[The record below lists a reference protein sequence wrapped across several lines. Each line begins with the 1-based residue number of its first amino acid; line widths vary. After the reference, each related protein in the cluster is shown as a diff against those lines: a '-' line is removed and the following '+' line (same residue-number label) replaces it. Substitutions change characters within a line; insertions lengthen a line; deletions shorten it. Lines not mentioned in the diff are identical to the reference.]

1 MFTLYTAHV
10 DIQHMWAAHVG
21 LQIRQYY
28 SIIVLIA
35 PQHARGAELR
45 CCAKDAFRMNILGE
59 QRNPASGRSMRST
72 GRGMPKDTRIFG
84 LRFES
89 NADLNPSQDDLG
101 HFLESTN
108 KAGSREPHSSD
119 LARYHGLIESIREFT
134 GRQSAE
140 EAHDIRDRMF
150 YGVLGFSQFVHPDLE
165 LAVGQFKYHLHNLAS
180 LDFRKPEA
188 FIKTAEE
195 EMAGLDPKRKADA
208 AKLERLR
215 GMVEE
220 RKQALASLKRRRSD
234 LSQELRDIA
243 QYIRDNLVRIER
255 LCEKSIV
262 ILVDLLVSQ
271 HAEQRLIGDIKE
283 QVKASIKDS
292 LQLGPVS
299 RQLLEDAKKEVDV
312 LSREITA
319 IVREDIYAMT
329 GLYDAVHEHVQRTA
343 EAIDGLLVK
352 TGGGRDDRGDQD
364 VAVFGQIEQALV
376 TLIRDYYFELKA
388 GVVRS
393 ESAHEAV
400 LRKKRHDLLDS
411 IFAQFERERRTR
423 ADRRSGKDR
432 RKYQNATLSM
442 QEQRTGK
449 DRRSGKSRRR

>member
-1 MFTLYTAHV
+1 
-10 DIQHMWAAHVG
+10 
-21 LQIRQYY
+21 
-28 SIIVLIA
+28 
-35 PQHARGAELR
+35 
-45 CCAKDAFRMNILGE
+45 
-59 QRNPASGRSMRST
+59 
-72 GRGMPKDTRIFG
+72 MPKDTRIFG

-89 NADLNPSQDDLG
+89 NADLNPTQDELG
-101 HFLESTN
+101 HFLATTQ
-108 KAGSREPHSSD
+108 KTGSREPHSSD

-134 GRQSAE
+134 RRQSADE
-140 EAHDIRDRMF
+140 GAQDIRDRMF

-165 LAVGQFKYHLHNLAS
+165 LAVGQFKYHLHILAA

-195 EMAGLDPKRKADA
+195 EIAGLDPKRKVDA
-208 AKLERLR
+208 AKLDRLR

-220 RKQALASLKRRRSD
+220 RKQALASLRSRRSD

-243 QYIRDNLVRIER
+243 QYIRENLIRIER

-271 HAEQRLIGDIKE
+271 QAEQQLIGDVKE
-283 QVKASIKDS
+283 QTKASLKDS
-292 LQLGPVS
+292 LQLGPVP
-299 RQLLEDAKKEVDV
+299 RQLLEDAKKDVDV

-329 GLYDAVHEHVQRTA
+329 GLYEAIHAYVRRTA
-343 EAIDGLLVK
+343 VAIDGLLAK
-352 TGGGRDDRGDQD
+352 TGGGRDNRGDHD
-364 VAVFGQIEQALV
+364 LAVFGQIEQTLV
-376 TLIRDYYFELKA
+376 TLIRDYRFELKA

-393 ESAHEAV
+393 ESAHEGV
-400 LRKKRHDLLDS
+400 LRKKRHDLLDG

-432 RKYQNATLSM
+432 RKYPTAMPSPN
-442 QEQRTGK
+442 ERRTRK
-449 DRRSGKSRRR
+449 DRRSGKNRRR

>member
-1 MFTLYTAHV
+1 MPTLY
-10 DIQHMWAAHVG
+10 AALVG

-35 PQHARGAELR
+35 QQQARGAELR
-45 CCAKDAFRMNILGE
+45 CCAMDAFRANIPGE
-59 QRNPASGRSMRST
+59 QRNPASRSSIRST

-89 NADLNPSQDDLG
+89 NADLNPTQDELG
-101 HFLESTN
+101 HFLASTQ

-134 GRQSAE
+134 RKQSVGE
-140 EAHDIRDRMF
+140 EPQIIRDRMF
-150 YGVLGFSQFVHPDLE
+150 YGVLGFSQFVHPVLE
-165 LAVGQFKYHLHNLAS
+165 LAVGQFKYHLHILMA

-188 FIKTAEE
+188 FIKTAKEE
-195 EMAGLDPKRKADA
+195 IAGLDPKRKSDA

-220 RKQALASLKRRRSD
+220 RKQALATLRRRRSD
-234 LSQELRDIA
+234 LSQELRDIS

-255 LCEKSIV
+255 LCEKSIG
-262 ILVDLLVSQ
+262 ILVDLLVSRQ
-271 HAEQRLIGDIKE
+271 AEQQLIGDIKE
-283 QVKASIKDS
+283 QIKASIKDS
-292 LQLGPVS
+292 LQLGPVP
-299 RQLLEDAKKEVDV
+299 RQLLEDAKKDVDV

-319 IVREDIYAMT
+319 IVRQDIYAMT
-329 GLYDAVHEHVQRTA
+329 GLYEAIHEHVRRTA
-343 EAIDGLLVK
+343 GAIDGLLAK

-364 VAVFGQIEQALV
+364 LAVFMQIEQALV
-376 TLIRDYYFELKA
+376 TLIRDYCFELKV

-393 ESAHEAV
+393 ESAHEDV
-400 LRKKRHDLLDS
+400 LRKKRHDLLDG

-423 ADRRSGKDR
+423 ADRRSRGDR
-432 RKYQNATLSM
+432 RKYPTATLPSH
-442 QEQRTGK
+442 ERRTGK